1 MNDMMTTVIS
11 TSDKSNFEVS
21 KIERRNSK
29 MVSEFVNN
37 RNIIYECVGEDIYLE
52 GIKKDISSYYD
63 IRKDVAS
70 QYKINDAHNDFEC
83 WYQRKVLF
91 LTWVIPKSMFLTWIY
106 TDLKSVCNHFIVAL
120 IAYKDI
126 KHKLDLLKVDEQLAN
141 VKSELPLKMNIDAA
155 LLSNGILFSIP
166 NLKCEFNYTPLFV
179 CENLKIPSMKW
190 ITLRGESGS
199 GKTTLCNL
207 LLRTMPTDNDI
218 SLFGVYEKYDYNSI
232 RHLISNVKPNAD
244 LFDRNIEFNL
254 KYGVNDKDKIAL
266 NDKIKHYLILF
277 GLDNLVDRLNDHI
290 DDLSTGEKQRIKIIR
305 CILQD
310 KPIWILDE
318 ITSNLDKDC
327 EEVVITCLRQIQM
340 EKKKS
345 VIHITHNGDLL
356 KYCDNRIEIDN
367 TRLLL
372 T

>member
-1 MNDMMTTVIS
+1 MLTGWVA
-11 TSDKSNFEVS
+11 
-21 KIERRNSK
+21 
-29 MVSEFVNN
+29 
-37 RNIIYECVGEDIYLE
+37 IY
-52 GIKKDISSYYD
+52 
-63 IRKDVAS
+63 
-70 QYKINDAHNDFEC
+70 
-83 WYQRKVLF
+83 
-91 LTWVIPKSMFLTWIY
+91 PK
-106 TDLKSVCNHFIVAL
+106 
-120 IAYKDI
+120 
-126 KHKLDLLKVDEQLAN
+126 
-141 VKSELPLKMNIDAA
+141 
-155 LLSNGILFSIP
+155 LSNIL
-166 NLKCEFNYTPLFV
+166 NYTPLFV